1 VTAPHRALL
10 VAVVTALALAL
21 ATTPAGAQ
29 DAPVDGP
36 ADAPDVAL
44 GVTISFDVGPYD
56 PELGDFRVEAVEV
69 AGEAHGPQAVTVEL
83 RDADG
88 DVLWSTVTT
97 LTPPSTTLT
106 VDRPV
111 AVGAVASAGLSQPV
125 PVVEAAQVVPEVN
138 HTTEG
143 GGGSGQLA
151 LSMVVIIAL
160 VALVFRTPLPSASTA
175 RWTR

>member
-1 VTAPHRALL
+1 VTALRRALL
-10 VAVVTALALAL
+10 AAAVVQLVVAL
-21 ATTPAGAQ
+21 ATTSAGAQ
-29 DAPVDGP
+29 DAPV
-36 ADAPDVAL
+36 DAPDVAL

>member
-1 VTAPHRALL
+1 MTALRRALL
-10 VAVVTALALAL
+10 ALVAAALVLLWTAP
-21 ATTPAGAQ
+21 PAMAQ
-29 DAPVDGP
+29 E
-36 ADAPDVAL
+36 VAL

-56 PELGDFRVEAVEV
+56 PELDDFRVEAVEV

-83 RDADG
+83 RDERG
-88 DVLWSTVTT
+88 EVLWSAQSA
-97 LTPPSTTLT
+97 LTPPSTTIR
-106 VDRPV
+106 VDVPV
-111 AVGAVASAGLSQPV
+111 AVGDVASAGLSQLLPA
-125 PVVEAAQVVPEVN
+125 VEAAQVVPEVS